1 MNNKNTELDSFS
13 KRVLDGVNKAIR
25 KLVEESAAKNEN
37 LIVADK
43 NKKPISVPAKELLK
57 SM

>member
-1 MNNKNTELDSFS
+1 MNNKKIELDPFTKS
-13 KRVLDGVNKAIR
+13 VLDGINKAIR
-25 KLVEESAAKNEN
+25 KLVEDSAAKNEN

-43 NKKPISVPAKELLK
+43 NKNPISVPAKELLK

>member
-1 MNNKNTELDSFS
+1 MNDKKIELDSFTKS
-13 KRVLDGVNKAIR
+13 ILDGINRAIR
-25 KLVEESAAKNEN
+25 KLVEEKAANNEN

-43 NKKPISVPAKELLK
+43 NRNPISVPAKELLK